1 MAGIGLF
8 SVAAEARCGSTRGLL
23 VRFGTPSRPA
33 VWGLPR
39 DSSAR
44 ELFDG
49 VVLPSG
55 LACWLGASPVLLSLA
70 PPGNVRRP
78 LPSPP
83 LAATVLR
90 TTSLYRARLGVD
102 GGKPVLT
109 LSESCC
115 TPELPCARSRSDP
128 GPSLSSTVSL
138 AWLSLAASSV
148 LSSLSLSVDTLYRAE
163 RLAPGSITIRTLTKG
178 YSYVVS

>member
-90 TTSLYRARLGVD
+90 RTSRSRARLGVD
-102 GGKPVLT
+102 GGQPVLT

-148 LSSLSLSVDTLYRAE
+148 LSSLSLSVDTLYRVE